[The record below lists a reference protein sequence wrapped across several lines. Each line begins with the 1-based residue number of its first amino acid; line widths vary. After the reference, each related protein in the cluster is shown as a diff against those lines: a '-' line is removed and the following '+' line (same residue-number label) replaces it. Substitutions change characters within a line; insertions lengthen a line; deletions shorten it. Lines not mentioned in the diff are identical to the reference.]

1 MQPSLFDLSDDHR
14 PVGRDLP
21 LPDQAARDFASDPAQ
36 HVVLEA
42 SAGTGKT
49 KVLVDRYVRLIR
61 LGVAPVGADVH
72 RATRA

>member
-1 MQPSLFDLSDDHR
+1 MQPSLFDSSDDMD
-14 PVGRDLP
+14 PVERHQP

-61 LGVAPVGADVH
+61 LGIAPRHILA
-72 RATRA
+72 